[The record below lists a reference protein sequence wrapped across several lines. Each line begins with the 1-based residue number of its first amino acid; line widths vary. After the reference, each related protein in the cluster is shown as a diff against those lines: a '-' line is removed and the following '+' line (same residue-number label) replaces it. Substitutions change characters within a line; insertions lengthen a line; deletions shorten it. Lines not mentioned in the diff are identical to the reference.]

1 MMEDEESLSFQ
12 EVIAKY
18 HEVDEALLA
27 ILQQIPQVT
36 SSMEGDNE
44 VEIVLTELCELFEIT
59 LISNEPYYHFEESNV
74 YLYVENEDRCYV
86 VFDESE
92 EEGE

>member
-1 MMEDEESLSFQ
+1 MMEDEDSLSF
-12 EVIAKY
+12 EEIMAKY

-27 ILQQIPQVT
+27 ILQQLPQGT
-36 SSMEGDNE
+36 SFMEGENE
-44 VEIVLTELCELFEIT
+44 VEVVLTELCELFEIN

-86 VFDESE
+86 VFND
-92 EEGE
+92 